1 MRRQVEYLHNDEIA
15 DSPSQP
21 KAEHNRMHFRRKKGP
36 RIYFEHKSRYNLE
49 YIHEAQ
55 KSLI

>member
-21 KAEHNRMHFRRKKGP
+21 KAEHTTECIFGGRKDQEYILNINRDIIWNIFTK
-36 RIYFEHKSRYNLE
+36 HKSR
-49 YIHEAQ
+49 
-55 KSLI
+55 